1 KAQGAPKSGHSAQI
15 ASRPSQ
21 TPFWK
26 IESEIKAKGN
36 LECPQTLTRRG
47 FLATT
52 AAASVV
58 RSVPT
63 LATKIGGRRILTL
76 VYDKSL
82 GMMRAV
88 ERVVYH

>member
-1 KAQGAPKSGHSAQI
+1 MSA
-15 ASRPSQ
+15 
-21 TPFWK
+21 K
-26 IESEIKAKGN
+26 M
-36 LECPQTLTRRG
+36 TRRG

-63 LATKIGGRRILTL
+63 LATRAGGRRILTL

-82 GMMRAV
+82 GMMRAI
-88 ERVVYH
+88 ERVVH